1 MNMMTAVKNHDIW
14 LKNEKKMGEK
24 LEIDEEVISNEIIDH
39 LDLSMAAMT
48 GTKFHDSK
56 IEHVDL
62 SYSNFSSSIFE
73 GSTLVQVENVK
84 SVWEYLEYQNSTISS
99 SNFLGQTC
107 TKINS

>member
-14 LKNEKKMGEK
+14 LKKEKKMGEK

-39 LDLSMAAMT
+39 LVLSMAVMT

-62 SYSNFSSSIFE
+62 SYSNFSSSIF
-73 GSTLVQVENVK
+73 
-84 SVWEYLEYQNSTISS
+84 
-99 SNFLGQTC
+99 
-107 TKINS
+107 